1 MPIKKRTL
9 IRLGSCLIILMI
21 GVGVYVV
28 YNPKALFLTCLGVNL
43 PYLVNSSRS
52 LVSTMISSYLAD
64 YLWAVSFTMI
74 IQSIMDLKREWI
86 CLLLLCPLL
95 GVIFEV
101 MQYLNWVS
109 GTSDILDVLVYYL
122 GSLTVIMMEKF
133 FQGGKKYE
141 ES

>member
-21 GVGVYVV
+21 GAGVYVV

-95 GVIFEV
+95 GVFFEV

>member
-21 GVGVYVV
+21 GAGVYVV
-28 YNPKALFLTCLGVNL
+28 YNPKTLFLTCLGVNL

>member
-21 GVGVYVV
+21 GAGVYVV

-101 MQYLNWVS
+101 MQYLNWMS

>member
-21 GVGVYVV
+21 GAGVYVV